1 MEATLVWAGT
11 WTAVTTGILLLIPI
25 ILEFFKR
32 NIPVCFGITL
42 TLISIYT
49 LTPYSEEARNA
60 WSSITYY
67 PVSIWHSINIVA
79 AEQ

>member
-11 WTAVTTGILLLIPI
+11 WTAVTTGVLLLIPL

-32 NIPVCFGITL
+32 NVPVCFGITI
-42 TLISIYT
+42 TLISIYS

-60 WSSITYY
+60 WSSITHY
-67 PVSIWHSINIVA
+67 PASIWHSINTMA
-79 AEQ
+79 G